1 MFKVSGKYNCYLAFF
16 TLYKFVLSNAVFLIS
31 LIPRDDN
38 KFVILDISS
47 SSLVITIFGPFYIS
61 DGSSESLYW
70 LPIKTA
76 WSKLLSQ
83 KSPPK
88 ITNFRTCPSLL
99 CFLFTSGGGTQT
111 RVFLLMCRTRLPPLR
126 QQNKN
131 KEKEAENGPFKKTT
145 ASPPTTTT
153 ASPTTTTTAGIA
165 ATLWHYPQ
173 WKDPKKFKFKIL
185 FCPENKI
192 FFVDV
197 VVPILPVSFLKP
209 LSSSDENDFIVLAQS
224 ASHLN
229 HPLGKLITNAATS
242 LSLEKQTTKY
252 GRSS

>member
-76 WSKLLSQ
+76 WSKLFSQ

-185 FCPENKI
+185 FCPENNFFRRRRCPHSSCFI
-192 FFVDV
+192 FETPFFFRREWFHCPCSVC
-197 VVPILPVSFLKP
+197 LSFE
-209 LSSSDENDFIVLAQS
+209 SSFRETNHKRGDFTFARKADNQIW
-224 ASHLN
+224 
-229 HPLGKLITNAATS
+229 
-242 LSLEKQTTKY
+242 
-252 GRSS
+252 